1 MLTSAAEANCDI
13 LIIGGGLAGLT
24 AALDLAARGWAVT
37 LVEKRHYPFH
47 RVCGEY
53 VSNEV
58 LPYLRR
64 LGADPAPLQP
74 ARITRFLMSA
84 PGGRTLSAPLDLGGF
99 GVSRYALDEFLHQRA
114 LVRGVQF
121 RLGATAADVRFDAA
135 AGLFGVTLAG
145 GEALTA
151 RVVLGAYGKRATL
164 DRQLDRAFFR
174 QRSPYV
180 GIKYHLRLD
189 FPPDLIALHNFADGY
204 AGLSAVEDGRYC
216 FCYLTTREQLR
227 RHGSIPALESEVL
240 ARNPHLRAVLT
251 EAERLYEAP
260 EVINEISFAPK
271 TCVEQHVLMCG
282 DAAGLITPLC
292 GNGMAMAMHGAALA
306 ARHTD
311 AFLRGELTRLALEAA
326 YTRDWH
332 QHFAGRLRVGRWVQ
346 GLFGGPRLTDAVV
359 GTLRYAPAVVQALMR
374 QTHGAAF

>member
-1 MLTSAAEANCDI
+1 M
-13 LIIGGGLAGLT
+13 AGLT
-24 AALDLAARGWAVT
+24 AALDLASRGRAVL
-37 LVEKRHYPFH
+37 LVERRHYPFH

-64 LGADPAPLQP
+64 LGADPAPLGP
-74 ARITRFLMSA
+74 AHITRFLLSA
-84 PGGRTLSAPLDLGGF
+84 PGGRTLTAPLGLGGF
-99 GVSRYALDEFLHQRA
+99 GVSRYALDEFLYQRA
-114 LVRGVQF
+114 QTRGVDF
-121 RLGATAADVRFDAA
+121 RLGATVADVQFDAA
-135 AGLFGVTLAG
+135 ADQFRVSLSG
-145 GEALTA
+145 GEVLTA

-180 GIKYHLRLD
+180 GVKYHLRLD
-189 FPPDLIALHNFADGY
+189 FPTDLIALHNFADGY

-227 RHGSIPALESEVL
+227 RHGSIPALEAAVL
-240 ARNPHLRAVLT
+240 SQNPHLRRVL
-251 EAERLYEAP
+251 ADSERLYAAP

-306 ARHTD
+306 AHHTD
-311 AFLRGELTRLALEAA
+311 AFLGGQLRRPALEAA
-326 YTRDWH
+326 YTRDW
-332 QHFAGRLRVGRWVQ
+332 QREFAGRLRVGRWVQ

-359 GTLRYAPAVVQALMR
+359 GTLRNVPAVVQALMR
-374 QTHGAAF
+374 QTHGKPF